1 MMIKFTHLGV
11 EYEMTEQQIE
21 AAFRYQ
27 TEQYRRADARYQ
39 LDQFIYGDDPGC
51 LNSMDRQIQED
62 EFKERYGIDAAEAYE
77 LIDKIVDRFYKNE
90 SCDKEEN
97 TVWQDSIRE
106 VLTGQ

>member
-1 MMIKFTHLGV
+1 MIKFTHLGV

-27 TEQYRRADARYQ
+27 TEQYRRADAKYQ
-39 LDQFIYGDDPGC
+39 LDIFIYGDEPAN
-51 LNSMDRQIQED
+51 LSQIDRETQED
-62 EFKERYGIDAAEAYE
+62 FFKGRYKMDVADAYA

>member
-1 MMIKFTHLGV
+1 MIKFTHLGI
-11 EYEMTEQQIE
+11 EYEMTKQQIE

-27 TEQYRRADARYQ
+27 TEQYRREDAKYQ
-39 LDQFIYGDDPGC
+39 LDQFIYGDEPGN
-51 LNSMDRQIQED
+51 LSRIDRETQED
-62 EFKERYGIDAAEAYE
+62 FFKGRYKMDVADAYT

-106 VLTGQ
+106 VLTGK

>member
-21 AAFRYQ
+21 AAFRFQ
-27 TEQYRRADARYQ
+27 ERRYRMADARYQ
-39 LDQFIYGDDPGC
+39 LDEFIYGDDPGC
-51 LNSMDRQIQED
+51 LSYFDREYQE
-62 EFKERYGIDAAEAYE
+62 ESFWERYGMYPAEAYTM
-77 LIDKIVDRFYKNE
+77 LDKILDRFEKNE